1 MSSPCRVQPAGI
13 ECPEAPVRPRVRAL
27 RRAPGRRPMGLRSG
41 GTPCSPPTLHAFPAR
56 QQAPV
61 AGRVPLPATG
71 AYVPQSEG
79 IRGLSNPVGIHLN
92 SALGLSKEVGPPQ
105 VVVSIASPAYRNL
118 QTGSA

>member
-1 MSSPCRVQPAGI
+1 MSSPRRVQPTGV
-13 ECPEAPVRPRVRAL
+13 ECPEAPVRPRVRVM
-27 RRAPGRRPMGLRSG
+27 RHAPGRRPMRQRSG
-41 GTPCSPPTLHAFPAR
+41 GTPCSPPTLHAFPDR

-79 IRGLSNPVGIHLN
+79 TRGHSNPVGIHLN

-105 VVVSIASPAYRNL
+105 CGWDGRTSAS
-118 QTGSA
+118 TDSKT